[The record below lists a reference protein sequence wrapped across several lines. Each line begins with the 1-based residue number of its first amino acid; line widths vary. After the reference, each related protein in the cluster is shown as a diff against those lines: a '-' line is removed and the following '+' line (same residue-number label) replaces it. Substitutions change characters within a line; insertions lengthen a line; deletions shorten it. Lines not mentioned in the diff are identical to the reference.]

1 MRLAEKGHKNFLS
14 KKKYPWPIEAIV
26 HDAFW
31 SADFLGHQDGGENKK
46 DDLCLK
52 EDLIGFVRHNWRKR
66 EILDFMETKYP
77 MCAWSERTLTRRLQ
91 YFEINFTDY
100 DVDIQ
105 GWKWNIGKPNI
116 HILSG
121 IFFEF

>member
-1 MRLAEKGHKNFLS
+1 
-14 KKKYPWPIEAIV
+14 
-26 HDAFW
+26 
-31 SADFLGHQDGGENKK
+31 
-46 DDLCLK
+46 
-52 EDLIGFVRHNWRKR
+52 
-66 EILDFMETKYP
+66 

-100 DVDIQ
+100 DVDIR

-121 IFFEF
+121 IFFEFDIPKLSKGKYSYSSIYSNKKKEKSALIHTLFKHFQKN